1 MSTADSATKFFSAC
15 IRAVTKSAF
24 TVTVTEEMPLFE
36 RRSVYLFSVPLSKP
50 KNIKMPKNLSIKS
63 SDLEKIATIFRIEK
77 ILAQYHARQK

>member
-50 KNIKMPKNLSIKS
+50 KNIKMPKNLPIKNS
-63 SDLEKIATIFRIEK
+63 VDLLTRKKIATIFRIENV
-77 ILAQYHARQK
+77 LA